1 MRRRLTASYLLT
13 TLLVLLVLEI
23 PLGLTVAHL
32 QRSDLGHALR
42 TDADAAAAA
51 VEQVLDHGRFDLLQP
66 LVASYRDST
75 KQGRLLIVDTSGKV
89 LADSTPGESDAGDAA
104 QARPEIAAALA
115 GQAVQGTRYS
125 SLLHQRL
132 TFVALPVRKDGVVE
146 AAVRISYPT
155 SYVDMRVRRTWLT
168 LIDLGLIVLVLVG
181 LLGHVL
187 ARTVVRPVQE
197 IGRAAR
203 ALGGGDLTARAGP
216 VEGPREVVELAASFD
231 DTAARLERLVAAQ
244 AAFAGHA
251 SHQLRT
257 PLTVLRMRLEML
269 EDGASDEDL
278 AVAQSE
284 LARLERLVDA
294 LLADAV
300 QGRSATDA
308 RVDAVAAVR
317 ARIDALR
324 PLAESHGVALS
335 GPAHDGRVL
344 VATSAGTLATVLDN
358 LVTNALE
365 ASAGGSIEIEV
376 GTDPRDGVITVLDRG
391 HGLGAGSRPGGH
403 GLGLTVVRR
412 LVDSAGGTFRLAN
425 RPGGGAVAQVR
436 LPLAEPEG
444 GSADRAADPVARE
457 APTVGSGPAGPTG
470 SRERCPAARA
480 RPARGRRR

>member
-1 MRRRLTASYLLT
+1 MRRRLTATYLLT

-42 TDADAAAAA
+42 TDADTAAAS
-51 VEQVLDHGRFDLLQP
+51 VEQLFDRGRPDLLPQ

-75 KQGRLLIVDTSGKV
+75 AEGRMLVVGTSGQV
-89 LADSTPGESDAGDAA
+89 LADSTPGQSDAGDAA

-125 SLLHQRL
+125 ALLHRPL
-132 TFVALPVRKDGVVE
+132 TYVALPVRKDGAVE
-146 AAVRISYPT
+146 AAVRISYPR
-155 SYVDMRVRRTWLT
+155 SYVDTRVRRTWLT
-168 LIDLGLIVLVLVG
+168 LLDLGLIVLVLVG

-187 ARTVVRPVQE
+187 ARTVVGPVQQ

-203 ALGGGDLTARAGP
+203 ALGRGDLTARAGS
-216 VEGPREVVELAASFD
+216 VDGPREVVELAASFD
-231 DTAARLERLVAAQ
+231 DTATRLERLVAAQ

-278 AVAQSE
+278 TVAQAE
-284 LARLERLVDA
+284 LARLERLVDE

-308 RVDAVAAVR
+308 RVDAGTAVR
-317 ARIDALR
+317 ERIDALR
-324 PLAESHGVALS
+324 PLAESRHVHLATAECEE
-335 GPAHDGRVL
+335 PVI
-344 VATSAGTLATVLDN
+344 VATAAGTFATVLDN
-358 LVTNALE
+358 LVANALD
-365 ASAGGSIEIEV
+365 ASDGGSIEIEV
-376 GTDPRDGVITVLDRG
+376 GADADDGVITVLDRG
-391 HGLGAGSRPGGH
+391 RGLTAGPRPDGH
-403 GLGLTVVRR
+403 GLGLVVVRR
-412 LVDSAGGTFRLAN
+412 LVDAAGGTFRLLA

-436 LPLAEPEG
+436 LPLAEP
-444 GSADRAADPVARE
+444 R
-457 APTVGSGPAGPTG
+457 
-470 SRERCPAARA
+470 SRV
-480 RPARGRRR
+480 GRRCR